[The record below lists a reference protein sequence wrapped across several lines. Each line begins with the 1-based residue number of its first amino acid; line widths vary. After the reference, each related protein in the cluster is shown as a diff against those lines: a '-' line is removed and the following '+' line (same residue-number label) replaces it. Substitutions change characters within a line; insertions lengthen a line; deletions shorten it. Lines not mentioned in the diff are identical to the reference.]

1 MMTQKKSI
9 KGYTLIELLTAM
21 TLSLTVLGAGMMM
34 YKKAMDVTTMVSQRS
49 TVQSNARAGLDTLSQ
64 DLSQAGSGLPA
75 SGISLPASSKFGC
88 SSSACGLYFYPLNG
102 TTPTLFSV
110 MPGSSLGPSINGGAA
125 TDVVTMAYTDRTP
138 DLNTS
143 GLICSTSTNPGF
155 DAYPLTNVTLSP
167 LAITFN
173 SNTCPTVADP
183 GFGFQSGDLVM
194 ISNSNGT
201 IIQYVTDVNASTRTL
216 TFGSDP
222 FGLNVTGTGTGSLGS
237 LFSGAT
243 LPPSGSAPATVAI
256 KIDVVTYALMVPNL
270 GLATQLPPRL
280 MRQVNGLSPQP
291 VAEQVNDLQITYD
304 VINAA
309 LGNPASSPPV
319 LPLQGGV
326 QSPTT
331 LSNIRKVNVRLVGV
345 GGLTTPNVPVQQ
357 VALTTSVSPRSLSF
371 YDQYPSTSTGTSGF

>member
-1 MMTQKKSI
+1 MKIEKKTSS
-9 KGYTLIELLTAM
+9 GFSLIELLTAM
-21 TLSLTVLGAGMMM
+21 TLSLTILGAGMMM
-34 YKKAMDVTTMVSQRS
+34 YKKAVDITNMVSQRS
-49 TVQSNARAGLDTLSQ
+49 TVQSNSRAGIDSVSS

-75 SGISLPASSKFGC
+75 SGISLPTAAKFGC
-88 SSSACGLYFYPLNG
+88 SSTACGLYFYPLNG

-110 MPGSSLGPSINGGAA
+110 IPGNALGPSINGGTA

-143 GLICSTSTNPGF
+143 GLICSGATNSGF
-155 DAYPLTNVTLSP
+155 DAYPLTTVTLSP

-173 SNTCPTVADP
+173 ASTCPTVGDP
-183 GFGFQSGDLVM
+183 GYGFQAGDLVM

-201 IIQYVTDVNASTRTL
+201 IVQYVTNVDSANRKL

-222 FGLNVTGTGTGSLGS
+222 FGLNVTGTGAGSLGS

-243 LPPSGSAPATVAI
+243 LPPSGSAPSTVAI
-256 KIDVVTYALMVPNL
+256 KLDVITYFLNVPNL
-270 GLATQLPPRL
+270 GTSAQLPPRL

-291 VAEQVNDLQITYD
+291 VAEQVNDLRITYD

-309 LGNPASSPPV
+309 TGNPAASPPV
-319 LPLQGGV
+319 LPLLGAQTN
-326 QSPTT
+326 PTT
-331 LSNIRKVNVRLVGV
+331 LSNIRKINVKLVGV
-345 GGLTTPNVPVQQ
+345 GGLASPNVPTQQ

-371 YDQYPSTSTGTSGF
+371 YDEYPSTSTGSSGF